1 VPILAVV
8 LMLMSEHGR
17 GRANALALLTG
28 WAVTL
33 AVVVGGVAALGLGGD
48 ADSGHGRGVAIAQL
62 ALAAILVVVIAVEWR
77 GRRGR
82 DAPRWMDA
90 LGDFGPARALGLGVA
105 LVVLNA
111 KDGALAVAAGA
122 RLSEAHPSLG
132 AGAVRVVVFVV
143 VASATV
149 IVPVAVDL
157 ALGDRAAPVL
167 ARWRDGLRR
176 HGSTAVI
183 ATLAVVVAVL
193 VIQGIRQL

>member
-1 VPILAVV
+1 MPILAVV
-8 LMLMSEHGR
+8 LMLMSEHGH
-17 GRANALALLTG
+17 GRANALALLIG

-33 AVVVGGVAALGLGGD
+33 AVVVGGVAALGIGGD

-90 LGDFGPARALGLGVA
+90 IADFGPARALALGVA

-132 AGAVRVVVFVV
+132 AGAVRVAVFVV

-149 IVPVAVDL
+149 IVPVVVDL

-193 VIQGIRQL
+193 AIQGTRQL